1 MEQKPY
7 KRKHTSGMP
16 DFRAFLDY
24 FMGGLMVF
32 GGIFIIFS
40 RYFIGQDYFEDSALV
55 QGWMKWFLGII
66 FMLYGAFRL
75 YRGYHIQQ
83 ERRWQK
89 ERDNE
94 A

>member
-1 MEQKPY
+1 
-7 KRKHTSGMP
+7 MP

-40 RYFIGQDYFEDSALV
+40 RYLIGQDYFEDSALV